1 MSVKNSYP
9 ELPEIEFKRTKAD
22 MNLVILFAK
31 SLVGKYT
38 IDAVRM
44 AYAIFRNES
53 ANGTKGV
60 NNNYAGIQA
69 DVGRWKNLP
78 GSPIATCTKIDSGNA
93 NRRFLCFSDA
103 DGYKICFE
111 LLCVKITSRSM
122 KTVDDYFAKWVGN
135 PNVTSDHKKNFQSL
149 LNSAA
154 KVI

>member
-1 MSVKNSYP
+1 MSVKNAYP

-22 MNLVILFAK
+22 MNLVIAFAK

-38 IDAVRM
+38 IDTVRM

-69 DVGRWKNLP
+69 DVGRWKSLP
-78 GSPIATCTKIDSGNA
+78 GTPIATCTKVDSGNA
-93 NRRFLCFSDA
+93 NRRFLCFSDQ

-111 LLCVKITSRSM
+111 LLCVKITSRGMVS
-122 KTVDDYFAKWVGN
+122 VDDYFNKWVGN
-135 PNVTSDHKKNFQSL
+135 PNATSEHKKNFQSL